1 MMNHSAV
8 SASHEAIR
16 SRLAT
21 RREELTTRR
30 RRVESDLGR
39 QNEPLVADFS
49 DQATQ
54 VQNDEVLEAI
64 GDSASRELEAI
75 DAALER
81 IARGCFGVCADCGQ
95 RIEQARLD
103 AVPYAVKCSRCAV

>member
-1 MMNHSAV
+1 MGRPAGFAND
-8 SASHEAIR
+8 EAIR
-16 SRLAT
+16 LRLAT

-30 RRVESDLGR
+30 RRVDRDLGR

-81 IARGCFGVCADCGQ
+81 IASGRFGVCTDCGQ
-95 RIEQARLD
+95 QIERARLE
-103 AVPYAVKCSRCAV
+103 AVPYAVRCSRCAV

>member
-1 MMNHSAV
+1 MSEQHS
-8 SASHEAIR
+8 SNDSFR
-16 SRLAT
+16 RRLLA

-30 RRVESDLGR
+30 QRVARDLGR
-39 QNEPLVADFS
+39 QNEPLAADFS

-64 GDSASRELEAI
+64 GDSASQELEAI

-81 IARGCFGVCADCGQ
+81 LAGGRFGYCGACGG
-95 RIEQARLD
+95 RIEDARLE
-103 AVPYAVKCSRCAV
+103 AVPYAVKCSRCAA

>member
-1 MMNHSAV
+1 MGRSD
-8 SASHEAIR
+8 ASTNDAAIR
-16 SRLAT
+16 RRLLA
-21 RREELTTRR
+21 RREELATRR
-30 RRVESDLGR
+30 RRVERDLGR

-81 IARGCFGVCADCGQ
+81 IASGRFGVCSECGQ
-95 RIEQARLD
+95 RIENARLE
-103 AVPYAVKCSRCAV
+103 AVPYALRCSRCAA